1 MKKVLYIL
9 ILLHLV
15 LAVDIYKEI
24 KISNDELQD
33 FSFLQSIGIN
43 IDHIYQSDDYIQF
56 AINEYDLSKLII
68 YNINYYDLC
77 INDR

>member
-24 KISNDELQD
+24 QISNNELQD

-43 IDHIYQSDDYIQF
+43 VDHIYQGD
-56 AINEYDLSKLII
+56 N
-68 YNINYYDLC
+68 
-77 INDR
+77 